1 MTERKRTKGQTAI
14 YKALYRKLK
23 IKEHEY
29 HLKLKKGGE
38 FITKPKLGRI
48 YT

>member
-29 HLKLKKGGE
+29 HLKLKTGGE
-38 FITKPKLGRI
+38 FIAKLKLGSI